1 MCGIAGILDNNS
13 KISPERLANGFQMLL
28 DALEHRGPDDRGEV
42 KIKGKNGLNL
52 NLGHQRLSIIDP
64 SQGGHQPMSNNDSTL
79 WISTNSEIYN
89 YRELRDDLE
98 HEYNFRSKSDT
109 EVLLR
114 SYEVWGL
121 DCLKKIRGM
130 FAFAIWDDTN
140 NKLILARDRIGIKP
154 LYYFSKNNIFVF
166 SSELRSI
173 LASKIDKPGINPTGI
188 FQYLS
193 YGRMGSIDSI
203 LDSIMEL
210 PPGHFLVADKHGIKV
225 QKYWDPFNEN
235 KLKQSPTKIVQR
247 IGSCLDEVARQHLVS
262 DVPIGAFLSGG
273 IDSSAVVSMLT
284 ANTSAPIRTISVT
297 FQDKDY
303 DESKYSSLFA
313 NRLGTNH
320 HELLLSERDLIKNL
334 SPALASMDQPT
345 VDGINTYMI
354 SQAAKNMGLKVAL
367 SGLGGDELFA
377 GYNSFS
383 LVPRLN
389 KIKKILNSLP
399 TGLRKQLSNLASRLM
414 PPSDK
419 SAKLNHLI
427 KGQYNG
433 AHVYFLFR
441 SLFCEQE
448 PGSLFSDPLILKK
461 EITNNLNRTQELI
474 DSHSGL
480 SPVDLVSYLE
490 MTHYMSTTL
499 LRDTDMMSIAHG
511 LESRVPLLDHKLVE
525 LMFSIPSNM
534 KIKQGIPKP
543 LLVNSLTRK
552 LPEFIVRRK
561 KMGFTLPFEVW
572 MRGEMRREIESV
584 LLSRSEKLP
593 DFISQDGVEKIWSNF
608 LDKRCSWSRPW
619 SLYVLKKWIDKNL

>member
-1 MCGIAGILDNNS
+1 MCGIAGIFDNNS
-13 KISPERLANGFQMLL
+13 KKSSESLTKGHQMML
-28 DALEHRGPDDRGEV
+28 DAIKHRGPDDRGEK
-42 KIKGKNGLNL
+42 KIGPKNGINIY
-52 NLGHQRLSIIDP
+52 LGHQRLSIIDP

-89 YRELRDDLE
+89 YRELKDDLE

-121 DCLKKIRGM
+121 DFLKKIRGM

-154 LYYFSKNNIFVF
+154 LYYFSKNNIFIF
-166 SSELRSI
+166 SSELRAI

-193 YGRMGSIDSI
+193 YGRVGSIDSI
-203 LDSIMEL
+203 LDSIIEL
-210 PPGHFLVADKHGIKV
+210 PPGHFLVADKNGIKV

-235 KLKQSPTKIVQR
+235 KLEQSPTKIVQR

-262 DVPIGAFLSGG
+262 DVSIGAFLSGG
-273 IDSSAVVSMLT
+273 IDSSAVVSMIT
-284 ANTSAPIRTISVT
+284 ANTSTPIQTISVT

-313 NRLGTNH
+313 DRLGTNH
-320 HELLLSERDLIKNL
+320 RELLLSERDLVENL

-389 KIKKILNSLP
+389 KIKEILNSLP
-399 TGLRKQLSNLASRLM
+399 SGLRKQLSNLASILM

-419 SAKLNHLI
+419 RTKLNHLI

-448 PGSLFSDPLILKK
+448 LGSLFSDPLILKK
-461 EITNNLNRTQELI
+461 EITKNLNRTHELI
-474 DSHSGL
+474 DSHSRL

-490 MTHYMSTTL
+490 MTHYMATTL
-499 LRDTDMMSIAHG
+499 LRDTDMMSMAHG
-511 LESRVPLLDHKLVE
+511 LEIRVPLLDHKLVE
-525 LMFSIPSNM
+525 LMFSVPSNI
-534 KIKQGIPKP
+534 KIKQGIPKH

-552 LPEFIVRRK
+552 LPELIVRRK

-572 MRGEMRREIESV
+572 MRGEMRPEIESV

>member
-1 MCGIAGILDNNS
+1 MCGIAGIFDNNS
-13 KISPERLANGFQMLL
+13 KKSSESLTKGLQMML
-28 DALEHRGPDDRGEV
+28 DAIKHRGPDDRGEK
-42 KIKGKNGLNL
+42 KIGPKNGINIY
-52 NLGHQRLSIIDP
+52 LGHQRLSIIDP

-154 LYYFSKNNIFVF
+154 LYYFSKNNIFIF
-166 SSELRSI
+166 SSELRAI

-225 QKYWDPFNEN
+225 QKYWHPFNEN
-235 KLKQSPTKIVQR
+235 KLEQSPTKIVQR

-284 ANTSAPIRTISVT
+284 ANTSSPIRTISVT

-313 NRLGTNH
+313 NHLGTNH
-320 HELLLSERDLIKNL
+320 HELLLSERDLIENL

-345 VDGINTYMI
+345 VDGINTYMV

-399 TGLRKQLSNLASRLM
+399 TGIRKQLGNLASRLM

-448 PGSLFSDPLILKK
+448 LGSLFSDPLILKK
-461 EITNNLNRTQELI
+461 EITKNLNHTQELI
-474 DSHSGL
+474 DSHSRL

-490 MTHYMSTTL
+490 MTHYMTTTL
-499 LRDTDMMSIAHG
+499 LRDTDMMSMAHG
-511 LESRVPLLDHKLVE
+511 LEIRVPLLDHKLVE

-534 KIKQGIPKP
+534 KIKQGTLKP

-572 MRGEMRREIESV
+572 MRGEMRPEIESV
-584 LLSRSEKLP
+584 LLSRSEKFP
-593 DFISQDGVEKIWSNF
+593 DFISQDGVKKIWSNF
-608 LDKRCSWSRPW
+608 LDNRCSWSRPW

>member
-1 MCGIAGILDNNS
+1 MCGIAGIFDNNS
-13 KISPERLANGFQMLL
+13 KKSSESLTKGLKMML
-28 DALEHRGPDDRGEV
+28 DAIKHRGPDDRGEK
-42 KIKGKNGLNL
+42 KIGPKNGINIY
-52 NLGHQRLSIIDP
+52 LGHQRLSIIDP
-64 SQGGHQPMSNNDSTL
+64 SQGGHQPMSNNDSSL

-89 YRELRDDLE
+89 YRELKDELK
-98 HEYNFRSKSDT
+98 HNYNFRSKSDT

-154 LYYFSKNNIFVF
+154 LYYFSKKNIFIF
-166 SSELRSI
+166 SSELRAI

-193 YGRMGSIDSI
+193 YGRVGSIDSI

-235 KLKQSPTKIVQR
+235 KLEQSTTKIVQR
-247 IGSCLDEVARQHLVS
+247 IGNCLDEVARQHLVS
-262 DVPIGAFLSGG
+262 DVPIGTFLSGG
-273 IDSSAVVSMLT
+273 IDSSAVVSMIT
-284 ANTSAPIRTISVT
+284 ANTPTPIRTISVT

-313 NRLGTNH
+313 NLLGTNH
-320 HELLLSERDLIKNL
+320 HELLLSERDLIESL

-383 LVPRLN
+383 LIPRLN

-419 SAKLNHLI
+419 SAKLIHLI

-448 PGSLFSDPLILKK
+448 LGSLFSDPLILKK
-461 EITNNLNRTQELI
+461 EITKNLNRTQELI

-499 LRDTDMMSIAHG
+499 LRDTDMMSMAHG
-511 LESRVPLLDHKLVE
+511 LEIRVPLLDHKLVE
-525 LMFSIPSNM
+525 LMFSVPSNI
-534 KIKQGIPKP
+534 KIKQGIPKH

-572 MRGEMRREIESV
+572 MRGEMRPEIESV

-593 DFISQDGVEKIWSNF
+593 DFISQDGVKKIWSNF

>member
-1 MCGIAGILDNNS
+1 MCGIAGIFDNNS
-13 KISPERLANGFQMLL
+13 KKSSESLTKGLKMML
-28 DALEHRGPDDRGEV
+28 DAIKHRGPDDRGEK
-42 KIKGKNGLNL
+42 KIGPKNGINIY
-52 NLGHQRLSIIDP
+52 LGHQRLSIIDP

-89 YRELRDDLE
+89 YRELKDDLK
-98 HEYNFRSKSDT
+98 HEYNFQSKSDT

-130 FAFAIWDDTN
+130 FAFAIWDDIN

-154 LYYFSKNNIFVF
+154 LYYFSKNNIFLF
-166 SSELRSI
+166 SSELRAL

-225 QKYWDPFNEN
+225 QKYWDPFSEN
-235 KLKQSPTKIVQR
+235 KLEQSPTKIVQQ

-262 DVPIGAFLSGG
+262 DAPIGAFLSGG
-273 IDSSAVVSMLT
+273 IDSSAVVSMIS
-284 ANTSAPIRTISVT
+284 ANTPTPIRTISVT
-297 FQDKDY
+297 FEDKDY

-313 NRLGTNH
+313 NHLGTNH
-320 HELLLSERDLIKNL
+320 NELLLSERDLIENL

-345 VDGINTYMI
+345 VDGINTYMV

-389 KIKKILNSLP
+389 KIKKILNFLP
-399 TGLRKQLSNLASRLM
+399 TNLRKQLSNLISRLI

-419 SAKLNHLI
+419 SVKLNHLI

-448 PGSLFSDPLILKK
+448 LGILFSDPLILKK
-461 EITNNLNRTQELI
+461 EITKNLNSTQELI
-474 DSHSGL
+474 DSHSRL
-480 SPVDLVSYLE
+480 SSVDLVSYLE

-499 LRDTDMMSIAHG
+499 LRDTDMMSMAHG
-511 LESRVPLLDHKLVE
+511 LEIRVPLLDHKLVE
-525 LMFSIPSNM
+525 LMFSIPSYM

-543 LLVNSLTRK
+543 LLINSLTRK

-584 LLSRSEKLP
+584 LLTRSEKLP
-593 DFISQDGVEKIWSNF
+593 DFISQDGVKKIWSNF

>member
-1 MCGIAGILDNNS
+1 MCGIAGIFDNNS
-13 KISPERLANGFQMLL
+13 KKPSESLAKGLQMMLN
-28 DALEHRGPDDRGEV
+28 AIKHRGPDDRGQ
-42 KIKGKNGLNL
+42 KRITSKNGINIY
-52 NLGHQRLSIIDP
+52 LGHQRLSIIDT
-64 SQGGHQPMSNNDSTL
+64 SNGGHQPMSNNESTI

-89 YRELRDDLE
+89 YSELKDELE
-98 HEYNFRSKSDT
+98 NKYEFRSKSDT

-114 SYEVWGL
+114 SYELWGI

-130 FAFAIWDDTN
+130 FAFAIWDGTN

-154 LYYFSKNNIFVF
+154 LYYFSKNNILIF
-166 SSELRSI
+166 SSELRAI
-173 LASKIDKPGINPTGI
+173 LASKIDKPSINPTGL

-193 YGRMGSIDSI
+193 YGRVGSFESI
-203 LDSIMEL
+203 LDSITEL
-210 PPGHFLVADKHGIKV
+210 PAGHFLVADKHGIKI
-225 QKYWDPFNEN
+225 QKYWDPISEN
-235 KLKQSPTKIVQR
+235 KLEQPTTKIVQR

-262 DVPIGAFLSGG
+262 DVPVGAFLSGG
-273 IDSSAVVSMLT
+273 IDSSAVVSMIT
-284 ANTSAPIRTISVT
+284 ANTPTPIQTISVT

-320 HELLLSERDLIKNL
+320 HELLLSERDLIENL

-389 KIKKILNSLP
+389 KIKKVLNSLP

-419 SAKLNHLI
+419 STKLKHLI
-427 KGQYNG
+427 KNQYNG

-441 SLFCEQE
+441 ALFCEQE
-448 PGSLFSDPLILKK
+448 LGKLFSDPLILKK
-461 EITNNLNRTQELI
+461 EITKNLNRTQELI
-474 DSHSGL
+474 ESHSGL

-490 MTHYMSTTL
+490 MTHYMATTL
-499 LRDTDMMSIAHG
+499 LRDTDMMSMAHG
-511 LESRVPLLDHKLVE
+511 LEIRVPLLDHKLVE
-525 LMFSIPSNM
+525 LMFSIPSNL
-534 KIKQGIPKP
+534 KIKQGVPKP
-543 LLVNSLTRK
+543 LLVNSLNRK
-552 LPEFIVRRK
+552 LPDFIVRRK

-572 MRGEMRREIESV
+572 MRGEMRPEIESV
-584 LLSRSEKLP
+584 LLSRSEKLS
-593 DFISQDGVEKIWSNF
+593 DFICQAGVNKIWSDF
-608 LDKRCSWSRPW
+608 LNKRCSWSRPW

>member
-1 MCGIAGILDNNS
+1 MCGIAGIFDNNS
-13 KISPERLANGFQMLL
+13 KKSSESLTKGLQMML
-28 DALEHRGPDDRGEV
+28 DAIKHRGPDDRGEK
-42 KIKGKNGLNL
+42 KIGPKNGINIY
-52 NLGHQRLSIIDP
+52 LGHQRLSIIDP

-89 YRELRDDLE
+89 YRELKDDLE

-154 LYYFSKNNIFVF
+154 LYYFSKNNIFIF
-166 SSELRSI
+166 SSELRAI

-235 KLKQSPTKIVQR
+235 KLEQSPTKIVQR
-247 IGSCLDEVARQHLVS
+247 IGGCLNEVARQHLVS

-273 IDSSAVVSMLT
+273 IDSSAVVSMIT
-284 ANTSAPIRTISVT
+284 ANTPTPIRTISVT

-313 NRLGTNH
+313 NHLGTNH
-320 HELLLSERDLIKNL
+320 NELLLSERDLIENL

-345 VDGINTYMI
+345 VDGINTYMV

-399 TGLRKQLSNLASRLM
+399 TGLRKQLSNLASRLI
-414 PPSDK
+414 PLSDK

-448 PGSLFSDPLILKK
+448 LGSLFSDPLILKK
-461 EITNNLNRTQELI
+461 EITKNLNRTQELI

-499 LRDTDMMSIAHG
+499 LRDTDMMSMAHG
-511 LESRVPLLDHKLVE
+511 LEIRVPLLDHKLVE

-572 MRGEMRREIESV
+572 MRGEMRPEIESV

-593 DFISQDGVEKIWSNF
+593 DFISQDGVKKIWSNF

>member
-1 MCGIAGILDNNS
+1 MCGIAGIFDNNS
-13 KISPERLANGFQMLL
+13 KKSSESLTKGFQMML
-28 DALEHRGPDDRGEV
+28 DAIKHRGPDDRGEK
-42 KIKGKNGLNL
+42 KIGPKNGINIY
-52 NLGHQRLSIIDP
+52 LGHQRLSIIDT

-89 YRELRDDLE
+89 YRELKDELE
-98 HEYNFRSKSDT
+98 PNYSFRSKSDT

-114 SYEVWGL
+114 SYEVWGI

-130 FAFAIWDDTN
+130 FAFAIWDDIN

-154 LYYFSKNNIFVF
+154 LYYFSKDNIFIF
-166 SSELRSI
+166 SSELRAI
-173 LASKIDKPGINPTGI
+173 LASKIVKPGINSTGI

-193 YGRMGSIDSI
+193 YGRVGSIDSI
-203 LDSIMEL
+203 LDSIIEL
-210 PPGHFLVADKHGIKV
+210 PPAHFLVVDKNGIKV

-235 KLKQSPTKIVQR
+235 KLEQSPSKIVQR
-247 IGSCLDEVARQHLVS
+247 IRSCLDEVARQHVVS

-273 IDSSAVVSMLT
+273 IDSSAVVSMIT
-284 ANTSAPIRTISVT
+284 ANTPTQIQTISVT

-303 DESKYSSLFA
+303 DESKYSSFFA

-320 HELLLSERDLIKNL
+320 HELLLSERNLIESL

-354 SQAAKNMGLKVAL
+354 SQAAKNIGLKVAL
-367 SGLGGDELFA
+367 SGLGGDEVFA

-389 KIKKILNSLP
+389 KIKKILNYLP
-399 TGLRKQLSNLASRLM
+399 TDLRIKLSNLASNLM

-419 SAKLNHLI
+419 STKLNHLMN
-427 KGQYNG
+427 GQYSG

-448 PGSLFSDPLILKK
+448 LGSLFSDPLTLRK
-461 EITNNLNRTQELI
+461 EVIKNLNRTQELI

-490 MTHYMSTTL
+490 MTHYMTTTL
-499 LRDTDMMSIAHG
+499 LRDTDMMSMAHG
-511 LESRVPLLDHKLVE
+511 LEIRVPLLDHKLVE
-525 LMFSIPSNM
+525 LMFSLPSNM
-534 KIKQGIPKP
+534 KIKQGTPKP
-543 LLVNSLTRK
+543 LLINSLTRK

-584 LLSRSEKLP
+584 LLTRSEKLP
-593 DFISQDGVEKIWSNF
+593 DFISQDGVKKIWSNF
-608 LDKRCSWSRPW
+608 LGKHCSWSRPW

>member
-1 MCGIAGILDNNS
+1 MCGIAGIFDNNS
-13 KISPERLANGFQMLL
+13 KKPSESLAKGLQMMLN
-28 DALEHRGPDDRGEV
+28 AITHRGPDDRGQK
-42 KIKGKNGLNL
+42 KITSNNGINIY
-52 NLGHQRLSIIDP
+52 LGHQRLSIIDT
-64 SQGGHQPMSNNDSTL
+64 SNGGHQPMSNNESSI

-89 YRELRDDLE
+89 YRELKDELE
-98 HEYNFRSKSDT
+98 NKYEFRSKSDT

-114 SYEVWGL
+114 SYELWGI

-130 FAFAIWDDTN
+130 FAFAIWDGTN

-154 LYYFSKNNIFVF
+154 LYYFSKNNILIF
-166 SSELRSI
+166 SSELRAI
-173 LASKIDKPGINPTGI
+173 LASKIDKPSINPTGL

-193 YGRMGSIDSI
+193 YGRVGSFESI
-203 LDSIMEL
+203 LESIMEL
-210 PPGHFLVADKHGIKV
+210 PAGHFLVADKHGIKI
-225 QKYWDPFNEN
+225 QKYWDPITEN
-235 KLKQSPTKIVQR
+235 KLEQSTTKIVQR

-262 DVPIGAFLSGG
+262 DVPVGAFLSGG
-273 IDSSAVVSMLT
+273 IDSSAVVSMIM
-284 ANTSAPIRTISVT
+284 ANTPTPIQTISVT

-320 HELLLSERDLIKNL
+320 HELLLSERDLIENL

-354 SQAAKNMGLKVAL
+354 SQAAKNIGLKVAL

-383 LVPRLN
+383 IVPRLN
-389 KIKKILNSLP
+389 KIKKVLNSLP

-419 SAKLNHLI
+419 STKLNHLI
-427 KGQYNG
+427 KNQYNG

-441 SLFCEQE
+441 ALFCEQE
-448 PGSLFSDPLILKK
+448 LGKLFSDPLILKK
-461 EITNNLNRTQELI
+461 EITKNLNRTQELI
-474 DSHSGL
+474 ESHSGL

-490 MTHYMSTTL
+490 MTHYMATTL
-499 LRDTDMMSIAHG
+499 LRDTDMMSMAHG
-511 LESRVPLLDHKLVE
+511 LEIRVPLLDHKLVE
-525 LMFSIPSNM
+525 LMFSIPSNL
-534 KIKQGIPKP
+534 KIKQGVPKP
-543 LLVNSLTRK
+543 LLVNSLNRK
-552 LPEFIVRRK
+552 LPDFIVRRK

-572 MRGEMRREIESV
+572 MRGEMRTEIESV
-584 LLSRSEKLP
+584 LLSRSEKLS
-593 DFISQDGVEKIWSNF
+593 DFICQASVNKIWSDF
-608 LDKRCSWSRPW
+608 LNKRCSWSRPW

>member
-1 MCGIAGILDNNS
+1 MCGIAGIFENNS
-13 KISPERLANGFQMLL
+13 KKSSESLTKGLQMML
-28 DALEHRGPDDRGEV
+28 DAIKHRGPDDRGEK
-42 KIKGKNGLNL
+42 KIGNKNGINIY
-52 NLGHQRLSIIDP
+52 LGHQRLSIIDP

-89 YRELRDDLE
+89 YRELKAELE
-98 HEYNFRSKSDT
+98 HKYNFRSKSDT

-114 SYEVWGL
+114 SYEVWGI

-154 LYYFSKNNIFVF
+154 LYYFSKNNIFIF
-166 SSELRSI
+166 SSELRAI
-173 LASKIDKPGINPTGI
+173 LASKIDKPAINPTGI

-193 YGRMGSIDSI
+193 YGRVGSIDSI
-203 LDSIMEL
+203 LDSIIEL
-210 PPGHFLVADKHGIKV
+210 PPGHFLVADKNGIKV

-235 KLKQSPTKIVQR
+235 KLEQSPTKIVQR

-262 DVPIGAFLSGG
+262 DVSIGAFLSGG
-273 IDSSAVVSMLT
+273 IDSSAVVSMIT
-284 ANTSAPIRTISVT
+284 ANTPTPIQTISVT

-303 DESKYSSLFA
+303 DESKYSSLLA
-313 NRLGTNH
+313 DRLGTKH
-320 HELLLSERDLIKNL
+320 RELLLSERDLVENL

-399 TGLRKQLSNLASRLM
+399 SGLRKQLSNLASILM

-419 SAKLNHLI
+419 STKLNHLI

-448 PGSLFSDPLILKK
+448 LGSLFSDPLILKK
-461 EITNNLNRTQELI
+461 EITKNLNRTHELI
-474 DSHSGL
+474 DSHSRL

-490 MTHYMSTTL
+490 MTHYMATTL
-499 LRDTDMMSIAHG
+499 LRDTDMMSMAHG
-511 LESRVPLLDHKLVE
+511 LEIRVPLLDHKLVE
-525 LMFSIPSNM
+525 LMFSIPSNI
-534 KIKQGIPKP
+534 KIKQGIPKH

-572 MRGEMRREIESV
+572 MRGKMRPEIESV
-584 LLSRSEKLP
+584 LLSRSEKLS
-593 DFISQDGVEKIWSNF
+593 DYISQDGVQKIWSNF
-608 LDKRCSWSRPW
+608 LDNRCSWSRPW

>member
-1 MCGIAGILDNNS
+1 MCGIAGIFDNNS
-13 KISPERLANGFQMLL
+13 KKSSESLTKGLKMML
-28 DALEHRGPDDRGEV
+28 DAIKHRGPDDRGEK
-42 KIKGKNGLNL
+42 KIGPKNGINIY
-52 NLGHQRLSIIDP
+52 LGHQRLSIIDP
-64 SQGGHQPMSNNDSTL
+64 SQGGHQPMSNNDSTI

-89 YRELRDDLE
+89 YRELKDELE
-98 HEYNFRSKSDT
+98 REYKFRSKSDT

-114 SYEVWGL
+114 SYEAWGL

-154 LYYFSKNNIFVF
+154 LYYLSKNNIFVF
-166 SSELRSI
+166 SSELRAI

-235 KLKQSPTKIVQR
+235 KLEQSPTKIVQR

-273 IDSSAVVSMLT
+273 IDSSAVVSMIT
-284 ANTSAPIRTISVT
+284 ANTHTPIRTISVT

-313 NRLGTNH
+313 DHLGTKH
-320 HELLLSERDLIKNL
+320 QELLLSERDLIENL

-345 VDGINTYMI
+345 VDGINTYLI
-354 SQAAKNMGLKVAL
+354 SQAAKNIGLKVAL

-448 PGSLFSDPLILKK
+448 LGSLFSDPLILKK
-461 EITNNLNRTQELI
+461 EITKNLNRTQELI

-499 LRDTDMMSIAHG
+499 LRDTDMMSMAHG
-511 LESRVPLLDHKLVE
+511 LEIRVPLLDHKLVE
-525 LMFSIPSNM
+525 LMFSVPSNI
-534 KIKQGIPKP
+534 KIKQGTPKH

-552 LPEFIVRRK
+552 IPDLIVRRK

-572 MRGEMRREIESV
+572 MRGEMRPEIESV

-593 DFISQDGVEKIWSNF
+593 DFISQDGVKKIWSNF